1 RLSAEWDF
9 TRVEARNRGSCGA
22 GMKVGRMKEALRRV
36 SGGGVDAG
44 TSLRLVRPTKVIG
57 GMGFHAS

>member
-1 RLSAEWDF
+1 
-9 TRVEARNRGSCGA
+9 
-22 GMKVGRMKEALRRV
+22 MKVGRMKEALRRV